1 VNAGTVGLSTD
12 TVDGNQAFGGQ
23 ATANG
28 VNRTTDGGGIDV
40 AGGTVNLSSD
50 TVDSNTTFNT
60 TTSGYSGYGYGGGL
74 YVAAGTV
81 SLSNCT
87 VEFNMANA
95 GAGGIDIGSGTA
107 TLCNDTVESN
117 YGAGIEIYSGATVYI
132 DSYTV
137 AHTINN
143 NNPNGGQIFGP
154 YILQNC

>member
-28 VNRTTDGGGIDV
+28 VNRSTDGGGIYV

-50 TVDSNTTFNT
+50 TVDSNATFNT
-60 TTSGYSGYGYGGGL
+60 QTTGSGYGGGL

-87 VEFNMANA
+87 VEFNMANG

-117 YGAGIEIYSGATVYI
+117 YGAGITIYSGATVYI
-132 DSYTV
+132 DSHTV

-143 NNPNGGQIFGP
+143 STTNGGQIFGP